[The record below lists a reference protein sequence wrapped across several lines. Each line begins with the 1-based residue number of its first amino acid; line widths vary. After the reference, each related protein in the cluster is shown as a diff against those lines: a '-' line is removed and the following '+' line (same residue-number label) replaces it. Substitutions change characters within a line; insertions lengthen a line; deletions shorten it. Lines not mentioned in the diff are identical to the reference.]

1 MPRDPYAALIA
12 LLRAEALRSTKQRPK
27 SEPEAEPGEE
37 PPPART
43 REGDPE

>member
-12 LLRAEALRSTKQRPK
+12 LLRAEAIRSTKLRPK
-27 SEPEAEPGEE
+27 SEPEPDDGEE
-37 PPPART
+37 PPPARA